1 MDNYTVKWGKDI
13 QWVKQDATRMRVKCK
28 AENCQ
33 WMLFASKVEAGDDS
47 LVMKTMGHEHTCG
60 RTFYHKKAT
69 LGFLARKY
77 ADFLRLNKRMTV
89 EEFREKVHSEL
100 NVNITVAQVYKTF
113 MKAKIIIHGSYKEQ
127 YQRLWDYCD
136 ELLKCNPGSTVYMET
151 ELDEDIG
158 RERFQRLYVCFG
170 ALKRGYKS
178 ACRPVIGVDGCH
190 LRGPHPG
197 VLLTAVGIDPN
208 DCLYPITYTVV
219 EAENKMSW
227 KWFVEFLK
235 YDLEIYDQR
244 KWTLISDRQKVLSC

>member
-1 MDNYTVKWGKDI
+1 
-13 QWVKQDATRMRVKCK
+13 
-28 AENCQ
+28 
-33 WMLFASKVEAGDDS
+33 
-47 LVMKTMGHEHTCG
+47 
-60 RTFYHKKAT
+60 
-69 LGFLARKY
+69 
-77 ADFLRLNKRMTV
+77 
-89 EEFREKVHSEL
+89 
-100 NVNITVAQVYKTF
+100 

-178 ACRPVIGVDGCH
+178 ACRPVIRVDGCH

-197 VLLTAVGIDPN
+197 VLLTTVGIDPN
-208 DCLYPITYTVV
+208 DCLYPIAYAVV

-244 KWTLISDRQKVLSC
+244 KWTLISDRQKGLGTAIHEVLPEIEHRHCVRHLHNNFKKLHPGLALKERFWTCARSSYMTWFENQMESLKEYDGKAWKWLIENTSPCHWSRSHFRTTPKCDILLNNLC